1 MCKLGLGGSFVI
13 IALIVFAAV
22 SIWSLF
28 LVHGSL
34 NEKRPAP
41 MGLCIRMLGI
51 VPLHQ
56 LVALFWEV
64 NKPLGIT
71 FFLEE
76 EWPWGCRLKIIALP
90 HFLPFLSASCVDKN
104 VLDQLSAPTAIQK

>member
-1 MCKLGLGGSFVI
+1 MCNLGLGGSFVI

-28 LVHGSL
+28 LVHSSL
-34 NEKRPAP
+34 NEKCPTP
-41 MGLCIRMLGI
+41 MGLCIQMLGI

-64 NKPLGIT
+64 SKPLGIT
-71 FFLEE
+71 LFLEE
-76 EWPWGCRLKIIALP
+76 EWPWGCLLKDDSLTSLP
-90 HFLPFLSASCVDKN
+90 AFSLCFLCR
-104 VLDQLSAPTAIQK
+104 